1 MPING
6 FLYPGAKFIPP
17 YEVANSVRYN
27 DDDSPSMYKTP
38 GSSGNRRTWTFST
51 WFKRGNLSSSQWILD
66 AYGGSNDEFHIY
78 VSSGNAIGIYT
89 IGGGFGNNLS
99 ISTNNLVRDVSA
111 WYHLVVRCDTTPST
125 ASDRLRIY
133 LNGVEATYG
142 TYNNF
147 TENGEGQVNEASTK
161 HWLGRRN
168 AGDHFDGYMAETV
181 LVDGLSL
188 APTSFGEFDS
198 VSPTVWKPIDV
209 SGLTFGTNGFYLDY
223 EDSSNLGNDANGGT
237 DFTEANLDATDQST
251 DTCTNNFATLNPL
264 NVPTSNAPTFSEGN
278 LKTTCGTTG
287 GAYMGSST
295 IGVSSG
301 KWYAEMKVK
310 TIDSIL
316 AGVSANASE
325 DARDSSYP
333 GAQDDSAGILL
344 GSGNKYLDNNG
355 TTHGDAFSA
364 DDILMIALDLDN
376 NNVYFGR
383 NGNWFDGSGNA
394 DESSPNSA
402 ISLTAAGS
410 TADGFYF
417 FSVGDGGGS
426 AAAVAEWNFGSPP
439 YSISSGNADA
449 NGHGN
454 FEYSVPSGYF
464 ALCSKN
470 LAEFG

>member
-51 WFKRGNLSSSQWILD
+51 WFKRGNLGSSQWILD
-66 AYGGSNDEFHIY
+66 AYGGSSDEFHIY
-78 VSSGNAIGIYT
+78 ISSGNAIGIYT

-111 WYHLVVRCDTTPST
+111 WYHLVVRCDTTQST

-198 VSPTVWKPIDV
+198 ASPTVWKPIDV

-237 DFTEANLDATDQST
+237 DFTEANLAATDQST

-264 NVPTSNAPTFSEGN
+264 NVPTSNAPTFAEGN

-287 GAYMGSST
+287 GAFMGSST

-325 DARDSSYP
+325 DARDNLCP
-333 GAQDDSAGILL
+333 GQQDDSAGILL
-344 GSGNKYLDNNG
+344 NSGNKYIDDNG
-355 TTHGDAFSA
+355 TTHGDAFSV